1 MTYRN
6 LCKLLTDAGVE
17 NASFDATVLMENY
30 LKIGYYTLRTSP
42 DTEYASE
49 ALDAAI
55 ARRCAREPLQYIL
68 GEWDFFRQTYTV
80 TPDCLIPR
88 SDTEV
93 LVESAIRRLPKG
105 AHFADLCTGR
115 GCIAISTLAERPDT
129 TAVAVDKFPNTLAIA
144 EQNAVRNGVRDRFE
158 PICSDVLSPDFH
170 LDDASFDAILCNP
183 PYIRTE
189 VLDTLSP
196 EVHAEPRAALDG
208 GEDGLIFYRTILA
221 TQQRALKPAG
231 FILFEIGYDQGEA
244 LQALGR
250 EYGFSETRILRD
262 LAKNDRVAVLTR

>member
-1 MTYRN
+1 MTYRK
-6 LCKLLTDAGVE
+6 LCRLLSDAGVE
-17 NASFDATVLMENY
+17 DAAFDATVLMENY

-42 DTEYASE
+42 DTEYASD

-88 SDTEV
+88 ADTEI
-93 LVESAIRRLPKG
+93 LVESAIRRLPRG
-105 AHFADLCTGR
+105 AHFADLCTGS

-129 TAVAVDKFPNTLAIA
+129 TAVAVDKFPNTLALA

-158 PICSDVLSPDFH
+158 AICADLLSPDFH
-170 LDDASFDAILCNP
+170 LAKASLDAILCNP

-208 GEDGLIFYRTILA
+208 GEDGLLFYRTLLE
-221 TQQRALKPAG
+221 TQLDALKPDG
-231 FILFEIGYDQGEA
+231 FILFEIGYDQGKE
-244 LQALGR
+244 LLALGH
-250 EYGFSETRILRD
+250 EYGFADTRILRD
-262 LAKNDRVAVLTR
+262 LGKNDRVAVLAR